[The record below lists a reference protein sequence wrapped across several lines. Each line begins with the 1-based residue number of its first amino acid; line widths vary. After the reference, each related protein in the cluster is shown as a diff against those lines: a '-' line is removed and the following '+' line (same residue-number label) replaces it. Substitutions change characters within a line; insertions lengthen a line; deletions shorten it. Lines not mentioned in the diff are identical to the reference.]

1 MMPSSRVLT
10 FTVAALFVA
19 MLSLPAAAQND
30 SGWKASSASGGRY
43 GGADDQKKSP
53 FATAADGQPGAAAA
67 PNGQPAGDVTPVEGG
82 LAPVDAGITRARV
95 TKGSGALPQDKG
107 QVWREYDIRPY
118 TLRVTT
124 TARPEQA
131 IVDWIL
137 RETGYETW
145 HSDPVGLLSANRETL
160 RVYHTPEMQAI
171 VADIAD
177 RFVNSASNG
186 YAFTLRVATVGSPNW
201 RAKALPMLTPIP
213 VQSPGV
219 QGWLMAKENARML
232 VAELS
237 RRTDYREYNSAQQL
251 VNNGQSF
258 VISTMRPRSYI
269 RNAIITQTAWPGYQ
283 PEMGTIEEGFSME
296 FSPLLA
302 LDLGSA
308 DAVVKLRL
316 NQVEKMLPVKLDL
329 PTTIAPNQRV
339 QVDVP
344 QMTSSNLHERFRWP
358 TDKVLLL
365 SMGVV
370 ATPGPTKN
378 NPVTD
383 AVKDAVPMLKS
394 PPRADALLFVESAG
408 VSAPSAEPATA
419 RAASLPQQSFQGR
432 Y

>member
-1 MMPSSRVLT
+1 MMPYSRFAAGVCVVFVLAEMIAGST
-10 FTVAALFVA
+10 A
-19 MLSLPAAAQND
+19 SAQ
-30 SGWKASSASGGRY
+30 SATGWKASGTARGPGERSGVM
-43 GGADDQKKSP
+43 Q
-53 FATAADGQPGAAAA
+53 AAASQPA
-67 PNGQPAGDVTPVEGG
+67 PPEPNSPPAGDVTPI
-82 LAPVDAGITRARV
+82 AGNMTPLSPAITHANV
-95 TKGSGALPQDKG
+95 TKGTGALPQDKG

-137 RETGYETW
+137 RETGYEAW

-171 VADIAD
+171 VADIVD
-177 RFVNSASNG
+177 RFVNSSASA
-186 YAFTLRVATVGSPNW
+186 YAFTLRVATVGNPNW
-201 RAKALPMLTPIP
+201 RAKALPMMAPIP

-219 QGWLMAKENARML
+219 QGWMLAKENARL
-232 VAELS
+232 LLSELS
-237 RRTDYREYNSAQQL
+237 RRTDFREYNSSQQL
-251 VNNGQSF
+251 VNNGQSI

-269 RNAIITQTAWPGYQ
+269 RNAIITQAAWPGYQ
-283 PEMGTIEEGFSME
+283 PEMGLLEEGFSLE

-302 LDLGSA
+302 LDLASA
-308 DAVVKLRL
+308 DAVVKLKL

-378 NPVTD
+378 NPITDTVTD
-383 AVKDAVPMLKS
+383 AVPILKS

-408 VSAPSAEPATA
+408 VVAPSPLPAAA